1 MSITKEMM
9 EKLMSVGFRF
19 EEFEGH
25 LDSPGNVFFYN
36 GVEHTI
42 GGAWDGSPV
51 GDEDKKIAREG
62 LWLPDTDHLM
72 LWLEWHDISVNI
84 SYSSKDRYFHGDAKT
99 EDGKIFEG
107 GGSDLQMCLYKL
119 VLKVSRYLKENN
131 IQY

>member
-9 EKLMSVGFRF
+9 EKLLSVGFRF

-25 LDSPGNVFFYN
+25 LESPGEVFFYN

-42 GGAWDGSPV
+42 GVAWDGSPIS
-51 GDEDKKIAREG
+51 EKDKIIAREG
-62 LWLPDTDHLM
+62 LWLPDTNQLM

-84 SYSSKDRYFHGDAKT
+84 SYSSEDRYYHGTAKT
-99 EDGKIFEG
+99 EDSETFEG
-107 GGSDLQMCLYKL
+107 GGPDLQMCLYKL
-119 VLKVSRYLKENN
+119 VFKVSRYFKENN